1 MVDSVRPCPPRRPEA
16 RALAQLSGAHF
27 ARFVRFL
34 FFILTLDPPC
44 PPSPLPPRS
53 ATPPHPHPPPQ
64 VAKTRRILTSPAL
77 LESTALIF
85 AHGLDLFCT
94 RVAPSG
100 TFDVLS
106 ESFNKAQLVVTVA
119 GLAGAI
125 AVVRPIVG
133 RRKLRGRWYN

>member
-1 MVDSVRPCPPRRPEA
+1 MQYDALTPDDPKRVLSHAYDVHGVRGL
-16 RALAQLSGAHF
+16 LA
-27 ARFVRFL
+27 
-34 FFILTLDPPC
+34 
-44 PPSPLPPRS
+44 
-53 ATPPHPHPPPQ
+53 
-64 VAKTRRILTSPAL
+64 SPAL
-77 LESTALIF
+77 LESTSLVF
-85 AHGLDLFCT
+85 AHGLDLFAS

>member
-1 MVDSVRPCPPRRPEA
+1 MQYDPVLPDDPKRVLSHNYQVRISS
-16 RALAQLSGAHF
+16 ALRVS
-27 ARFVRFL
+27 
-34 FFILTLDPPC
+34 
-44 PPSPLPPRS
+44 SSSYSLPH
-53 ATPPHPHPPPQ
+53 TPHTHASHPHVPPQ